1 MNKNKQGFTLIELL
15 VVVLIIG
22 ILSAI
27 ALPQYNVAVEKA
39 RVSEALTNL
48 NYMMKLV
55 ELECLEDCST
65 SNGYSLGKDIME
77 LSGGSWD
84 ETGTHFCTKNFYY
97 TYDDGTFVEATRS
110 KNCSYNNDDYTIY
123 METPMDGN
131 NDYRQDRRCLSFS
144 DLGYK
149 ICKGLESQ
157 GFEFYD
163 YR

>member
-48 NYMMKLV
+48 NYMMKMV

-84 ETGTHFCTKNFYY
+84 ETGSHFCTNNFYY
-97 TYDDGTFVEATRS
+97 TYDDGTFIEATRS
-110 KNCSYNNDDYTIY
+110 KNCSSNNDDYTIY

-131 NDYRQDRRCLSFS
+131 NDYRQDRRCFSFS